1 MPAVYIAL
9 QNNEEARPI
18 IEAISEDNPE
28 ATVNDFP
35 AMVKIDAPERLVIRR
50 ESVEEKIGRDW
61 DVQEIHI
68 HLVSLSGRVDED
80 EDEMILEW
88 G

>member
-1 MPAVYIAL
+1 
-9 QNNEEARPI
+9 
-18 IEAISEDNPE
+18 
-28 ATVNDFP
+28 
-35 AMVKIDAPERLVIRR
+35 MVKIDAPERLVIRR